1 MKSVVVCAVQAPFV
15 TGGAELHVREL
26 GLQLGRRGFRV
37 DIVALP
43 FHAYPPA
50 EVVRQALAWRLL
62 ELRETTGRAPDLV
75 IPTKFPSYLVS
86 HPNKVAWVFH
96 QYREAYDL
104 FGTPHSPL
112 GDSPADRAIR
122 DDVRAID
129 RAALGEC
136 RRLFATSRN
145 VAGRLA
151 RYNELTATPL
161 YAPPPHVGRYRC
173 EGYGD
178 YLLWA
183 GRLERVKR
191 PELAIRALAASGSG
205 ARLKLAGAGPLEA
218 ELRRLV
224 AQLGLAGRVELLG
237 FVRDD
242 ELISLYAG
250 CRGVLYTP
258 LDEDYGYVPVEGFL
272 SRRPVITTT
281 DAGGPLEFVENGVT
295 GVVRP
300 PEPGAL
306 AEAVDTLFAMPT
318 ARLRELG
325 ESGHA
330 RVAHIA
336 WDIVIETLAG
346 AAA

>member
-26 GLQLGRRGFRV
+26 AAQLGRRGFRV
-37 DIVALP
+37 DVVALP

-62 ELRETTGRAPDLV
+62 ELRETSGRAPDLV

-122 DDVRAID
+122 EDVRTID

-151 RYNELTATPL
+151 RYNGLSAAPL
-161 YAPPPHVGRYRC
+161 YAPPPHLGRYRC
-173 EGYGD
+173 EGHGD

-191 PELAIRALAASGSG
+191 PDLAIHALAASGPTS
-205 ARLKLAGAGPLEA
+205 RLKLAGSGPLA
-218 ELRRLV
+218 SDLKRLV
-224 AQLGLAGRVELLG
+224 EELGLGGRVDLLG
-237 FVRDD
+237 FVAEED
-242 ELISLYAG
+242 LLALYAG

-281 DAGGPLEFVENGVT
+281 DAGGPLEFVEDGVT
-295 GVVRP
+295 GLVRP
-300 PEPGAL
+300 PDPGSL
-306 AEAVDTLFAMPT
+306 AEAIDALFA
-318 ARLRELG
+318 ASASRARELG
-325 ESGHA
+325 EAGLA
-330 RVAHIA
+330 RVAHIT
-336 WDIVIETLAG
+336 WDAVIERLAG
-346 AAA
+346 DPA